1 MKAFIKS
8 VLVFPVCLGIALG
21 VLERALGDWQHTD
34 ALVWALLL
42 GLSVGVW
49 FPFLLVP
56 YLRRFA
62 DRG

>member
-1 MKAFIKS
+1 MKAFFKS
-8 VLVFPVCLGIALG
+8 VLLFPICLGVMIGILDR
-21 VLERALGDWQHTD
+21 VLGDWRHAGLIT
-34 ALVWALLL
+34 WALTL

-49 FPFLLVP
+49 FPFLLIP

>member
-1 MKAFIKS
+1 MKAFFKS
-8 VLVFPVCLGIALG
+8 VLLFPICLGVVLG
-21 VLERALGDWQHTD
+21 LLERALGDWRHAE

-42 GLSVGVW
+42 GLSLGVW

-62 DRG
+62 GRG